1 MKRTFLCIGLAA
13 LAGSAA
19 AQSTVSISGVLKVAA
34 SHGNGGTTP
43 IDGATQKGGA
53 MNDLSSALI
62 FSGKEDLG
70 GGSYAGF
77 DLASFLS
84 VDNGNTWASTGGPFY
99 SRRSV
104 VKLGGNWGELYLGRS
119 LTPQQLMVLF
129 ADPWYWD
136 GSGAQVGWIVQQAH
150 YRSTSFIRTNNTVGY
165 VSPSLGG
172 LTLSLAASAGEGA
185 YSKDV
190 GGSLVYS
197 NGPVWA
203 GVAYDQSHGFFN
215 NPTQDRITTVVGAY
229 DFGVVRPMAS
239 FTSSK
244 VNGASYKGYSLAVTA
259 PVGGA
264 GVLKAQYG
272 HLDDVDTVA
281 AGKQKLNR
289 VGLGYQHNLSKRT
302 NVFAQASHAKATDHT
317 AKNVF
322 ELGIEHSF

>member
-1 MKRTFLCIGLAA
+1 MKRTVLCIGLAA
-13 LAGSAA
+13 LAGGAA

-136 GSGAQVGWIVQQAH
+136 GGAAQVGWQVQQAN
-150 YRSTSFIRTNNTVGY
+150 YTSTSFIRTNNTIGY
-165 VSPSLGG
+165 VSPKMGG
-172 LTLSLAASAGEGA
+172 LTLSLAYGMKEGTVDKDLGASLT
-185 YSKDV
+185 YD
-190 GGSLVYS
+190 
-197 NGPVWA
+197 NGPLWLGA
-203 GVAYDQSHGFFN
+203 AHDRSHGFFKSR
-215 NPTQDRITTVVGAY
+215 TVDHVSTVVGGY
-229 DFGVVRPMAS
+229 DFGVVRPLFSYTA
-239 FTSSK
+239 SK
-244 VNGASYKGYSLAVTA
+244 VNGVSYKGWSLAATA
-259 PVGGA
+259 PIGA
-264 GVLKAQYG
+264 AGLLKAHYSQ
-272 HLDDVDTVA
+272 LDDVDTSTA
-281 AGKQKLNR
+281 AKEKLQKA
-289 VGLGYQHNLSKRT
+289 GLGYVYSFSKRT
-302 NVFAQASHAKATDHT
+302 NVFAHLAHAKAQTRT
-317 AKNVF
+317 ATNTV
-322 ELGIEHSF
+322 ELGVEHSF

>member
-1 MKRTFLCIGLAA
+1 MKRSVIFFSLSVLAA
-13 LAGSAA
+13 ACA
-19 AQSTVSISGVLKVAA
+19 AQSSVSISGVLKTAVTHA
-34 SHGNGGTTP
+34 NDGTTP
-43 IDGATQKGGA
+43 TEEGIGDGWSVA
-53 MNDLSSALI
+53 DHSSAII
-62 FSGKEDLG
+62 FSGNEDLG
-70 GGSYAGF
+70 GGLRAGF
-77 DLASFLS
+77 ELASF
-84 VDNGNTWASTGGPFY
+84 VHTDTGAARNPFWA
-99 SRRSV
+99 RRSV
-104 VKLGGNWGELYLGRS
+104 VKLNGGFGEVYMGRS
-119 LTPQQLMVLF
+119 LTPQQLMALL

-185 YSKDV
+185 YSTDV